1 MNYYWSLIRRE
12 HLIVHTFFAYN
23 DYNILSL
30 KLSKC
35 VFSCALDFSL
45 KVVFF
50 FDETMSKI
58 YLDYGKYN
66 FIRQIPQALYTT
78 IISEVIDVLL
88 RYLCLTEK
96 DMYRI
101 KQMKNKKNLKDIN
114 KRIYKILRCIKLKF
128 VGYFAF
134 TTVFFALFWYFVS
147 AFCAVY
153 NNTQI
158 ILLKDSFL
166 SLFLSLLYPFGL
178 YIIPTSLRIIALR
191 DSKKSLECLY
201 KSSDIIPLI

>member
-1 MNYYWSLIRRE
+1 
-12 HLIVHTFFAYN
+12 
-23 DYNILSL
+23 
-30 KLSKC
+30 
-35 VFSCALDFSL
+35 
-45 KVVFF
+45 
-50 FDETMSKI
+50 MSKI

-66 FIRQIPQALYTT
+66 IIAQIPQALYTT

-101 KQMKNKKNLKDIN
+101 KKIKNKKNLKDTN
-114 KRIYKILRCIKLKF
+114 KEICKILRCIKLKF
-128 VGYFAF
+128 LGYFAF
-134 TTVFFALFWYFVS
+134 TSAFLAFFWYFVS

-153 NNTQI
+153 KNTQI
-158 ILLKDSFL
+158 ILFKDSFL

-191 DSKKSLECLY
+191 DSKKSLQCLY
-201 KSSDIIPLI
+201 NSSDIIPLI